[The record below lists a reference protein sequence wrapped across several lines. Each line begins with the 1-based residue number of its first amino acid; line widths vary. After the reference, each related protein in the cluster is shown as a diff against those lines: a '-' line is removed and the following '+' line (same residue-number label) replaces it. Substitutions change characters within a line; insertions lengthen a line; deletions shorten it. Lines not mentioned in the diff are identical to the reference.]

1 LRQVLMNL
9 VLNAQQAM
17 GDGGSITIR
26 VSEDAPSGVGII
38 EVTDTGPGIPEAMRD
53 KLFKP
58 FQTSKVEGHG
68 IGLALVKRFV
78 DNFGGSVEVESEAG
92 RGTTFR
98 LKLPLAGAADAPV
111 QGVEVVEAAP
121 VEGVPATSR

>member
-1 LRQVLMNL
+1 
-9 VLNAQQAM
+9 
-17 GDGGSITIR
+17 
-26 VSEDAPSGVGII
+26 
-38 EVTDTGPGIPEAMRD
+38 MRD

-58 FQTSKVEGHG
+58 FQTSKAEGHG

-98 LKLPLAGAADAPV
+98 LRLPMADTHVPV
-111 QGVEVVEAAP
+111 ATEVVDV
-121 VEGVPATSR
+121 VERVDEGATATSR